1 MFRSRVPA
9 LLVVALAVSSCKGS
23 TTTETQIVHE
33 GCVLPAA
40 NEAALHATLALS
52 PPPNGTFFAVGEA
65 PTLTLTVKD
74 DCGLIL
80 APSALETANLY
91 VFGPRAPLAT
101 VAASK
106 LMNAVTN
113 RNAADRQHHFVN
125 LRAPSYAV
133 PANNGLVVATTG
145 VVTYE
150 LRPVTTEAAGTY
162 AAAVW
167 LVSADGQLQAFPS
180 ASFQIGTGTVE
191 TYETG
196 PDGSSSCRACHAGP
210 TGRLYLA
217 HGQPTALAPLG
228 NPGLD
233 SAPIGSCKACHNA
246 DGYSA
251 VTTLQ
256 KVHGVHRGA
265 NLANPGGAHAEY
277 GVAADATLASYTNVS
292 FPSMPAGEKD
302 CKACHVDDAWK
313 TRPSRLACGTCH
325 DAVFFDSGTVSPPRV
340 YGRPLGLSCAADPDC
355 VSFSVAAACNLET
368 GSCELGTHPVQTND
382 ATCAGCHT
390 AEGAGLSPITDRH
403 AIPERQN
410 VPRLAI
416 VNATVGGATGPSG
429 TFLVGDVPTLTFQL
443 QDWTGVLVTNAK
455 TNSSYAI
462 AGLVSGPT
470 DDMQRV
476 IAPALSKGSLAFD
489 AGSQTYT
496 FIFPSWPAT
505 NLAPYNASTGGGSPN
520 PAGSYTLYFYVTR
533 SFIVDGASHRDAA
546 PYVGTLRFGETG
558 PIRPRE
564 VVSQAAC
571 DACHVALAY
580 HGGARTAAQAC
591 GTCHTA
597 GALDRPLGAQGI
609 TCLTDAECPGYAAG
623 WETCQGGP
631 PGKCTITNDPT
642 PETTIEY
649 GSMTHA
655 IHFARRRL
663 NGYTARNDLQAPGR
677 VHFVGYLN
685 TLLDFSDALLS
696 VDARECRTCHTST
709 GATCSTSDGC
719 GIGQA
724 CDGGRCANVAWKAPS
739 ARVCLSCH
747 ASAATYGHAQLNTY
761 VPGAGAVVET
771 CDVCHGPGAAFSVEW
786 AHDVAPASVTTY
798 SREAFS
804 FP

>member
-133 PANNGLVVATTG
+133 PVNDGLVVATTG

-162 AAAVW
+162 AA
-167 LVSADGQLQAFPS
+167 
-180 ASFQIGTGTVE
+180 
-191 TYETG
+191 G

-256 KVHGVHRGA
+256 KVHGVHSGA

-355 VSFSVAAACNLET
+355 AGFGAAATCNLET

-505 NLAPYNASTGGGSPN
+505 NPCA
-520 PAGSYTLYFYVTR
+520 VQ
-533 SFIVDGASHRDAA
+533 
-546 PYVGTLRFGETG
+546 
-558 PIRPRE
+558 RE
-564 VVSQAAC
+564 
-571 DACHVALAY
+571 
-580 HGGARTAAQAC
+580 HGGRE
-591 GTCHTA
+591 
-597 GALDRPLGAQGI
+597 PK
-609 TCLTDAECPGYAAG
+609 PGG
-623 WETCQGGP
+623 EL
-631 PGKCTITNDPT
+631 
-642 PETTIEY
+642 
-649 GSMTHA
+649 H
-655 IHFARRRL
+655 
-663 NGYTARNDLQAPGR
+663 
-677 VHFVGYLN
+677 
-685 TLLDFSDALLS
+685 ALLL
-696 VDARECRTCHTST
+696 R
-709 GATCSTSDGC
+709 
-719 GIGQA
+719 
-724 CDGGRCANVAWKAPS
+724 
-739 ARVCLSCH
+739 
-747 ASAATYGHAQLNTY
+747 
-761 VPGAGAVVET
+761 
-771 CDVCHGPGAAFSVEW
+771 
-786 AHDVAPASVTTY
+786 
-798 SREAFS
+798 
-804 FP
+804 